1 MISESGIVTDA
12 AQITV
17 AAAVRS
23 RAWELS
29 HATGMTKKEKK
40 KKEKKVAIIYVDIPS
55 IFSSSSQQNFVIQ
68 ASLPENEPQNC
79 LA

>member
-23 RAWELS
+23 LAWELS

-40 KKEKKVAIIYVDIPS
+40 KKKRK
-55 IFSSSSQQNFVIQ
+55 
-68 ASLPENEPQNC
+68 
-79 LA
+79 